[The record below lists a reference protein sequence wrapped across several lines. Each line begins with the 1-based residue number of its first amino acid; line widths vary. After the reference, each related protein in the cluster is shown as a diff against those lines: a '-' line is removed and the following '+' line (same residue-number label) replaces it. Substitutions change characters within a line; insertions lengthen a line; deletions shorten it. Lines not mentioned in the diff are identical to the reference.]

1 MQGDMGKGFQ
11 AVIGGINSLGASINS
26 IALGVQSMTS
36 SLKTSIGKQVKAA
49 NTIEKVQKEAIKADD
64 DREREKIKNEQRQKK
79 LEQRN
84 QLAFIGFKRFQQNY
98 LVRKILVRIEY
109 HLY

>member
-1 MQGDMGKGFQ
+1 MKIGAFVPQGWRMDL
-11 AVIGGINSLGASINS
+11 N
-26 IALGVQSMTS
+26 GVAQD
-36 SLKTSIGKQVKAA
+36 KQWQTILEAA
-49 NTIEKVQKEAIKADD
+49 NKIEKVQKEAIKADD

-84 QLAFIGFKRFQQNY
+84 QLAFIGFNQFQEIY
-98 LVRKILVRIEY
+98 SVRKILGRIEY